1 MKISVL
7 IDESTTLSR
16 KSTLVIVIR
25 TYFEDYPSGAYVFN
39 LDLIE
44 LTNTTS
50 ESITN
55 QLLSCLH
62 KHGFD
67 QTFLKECFIAFA
79 CDGASVMLGKNKG
92 VAKRLQSIFPNLV
105 IWHCSNHR
113 LELAVNDCVNEVCG
127 INHFKIFIDKI
138 YSLYNQSPK
147 NQNELRQAAANVE
160 TQLLKIGRIL
170 SVRWVASSRR
180 TVNA

>member
-62 KHGFD
+62 KHGFE
-67 QTFLKECFIAFA
+67 QTFLKECFIASA

-127 INHFKIFIDKI
+127 INHFKIFIDMI
-138 YSLYNQSPK
+138 YSLNNQSPK
-147 NQNELRQAAANVE
+147 NQNELRQAAANLE

>member
-62 KHGFD
+62 KHGFE
-67 QTFLKECFIAFA
+67 QTFLKECFIASA

-105 IWHCSNHR
+105 IWHCSNYR
-113 LELAVNDCVNEVCG
+113 LELAVNDCVNEEFYQSDGLLRVEELLMLLYITIRPLVCTLTMPLSIRQG
-127 INHFKIFIDKI
+127 IQEKE
-138 YSLYNQSPK
+138 QSTM
-147 NQNELRQAAANVE
+147 V
-160 TQLLKIGRIL
+160 
-170 SVRWVASSRR
+170 
-180 TVNA
+180 